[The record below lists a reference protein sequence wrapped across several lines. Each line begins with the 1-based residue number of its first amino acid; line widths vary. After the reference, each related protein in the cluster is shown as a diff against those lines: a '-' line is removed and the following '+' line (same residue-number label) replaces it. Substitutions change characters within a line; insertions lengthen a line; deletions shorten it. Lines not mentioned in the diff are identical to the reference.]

1 MKILLS
7 SGNEHKI
14 GEIRAILRR
23 EIGEGVELLSL
34 KDVGFTGEV
43 EETGQTF
50 EENALIKARAGAKT
64 GYICIADDS
73 GLAVDALGG
82 APGVYSARYAGE
94 PADNRKNNEKLLN
107 ELRGVPEEKR
117 GAAFVSTVA
126 LVFPKEGTEF
136 TVRGECR
143 GRILGEY
150 RGTAGFGY
158 DPLFYYEPAGRTFA
172 QLSAE
177 EKNRVSHR
185 ARSMEKFIALL
196 KTKLKEYGYTLC

>member
-1 MKILLS
+1 MKILLA
-7 SGNEHKI
+7 SGNAHKI
-14 GEIRAILRR
+14 EEIRAILRR
-23 EIGEGVELLSL
+23 EIGEEVELLSL
-34 KDVGFTGEV
+34 CDVGFTGDI
-43 EETGQTF
+43 EENGTTF

-73 GLAVDALGG
+73 GLSVDALGG
-82 APGVYSARYAGE
+82 APGVYSARYAGQPSNTE
-94 PADNRKNNEKLLN
+94 KNNEKLLR
-107 ELRGVPEEKR
+107 ELRGVPPEKR

-126 LVFPKEGTEF
+126 LVFPKEGAEF

-143 GRILGEY
+143 GRILEEY
-150 RGTAGFGY
+150 KGTAGFGY
-158 DPLFYYEPAGRTFA
+158 DPLFYYEPAGKTFA

-196 KTKLKEYGYTLC
+196 KTKLKEYRYTTC